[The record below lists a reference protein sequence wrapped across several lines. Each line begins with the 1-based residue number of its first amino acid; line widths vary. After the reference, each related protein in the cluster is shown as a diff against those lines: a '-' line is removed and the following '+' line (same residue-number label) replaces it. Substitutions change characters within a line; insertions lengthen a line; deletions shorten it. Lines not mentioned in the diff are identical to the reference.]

1 MYSTLISSGKKGKC
15 QIARILARA
24 FANKHQSLAE
34 EIINMSFFFYVDANV
49 GVMTLAIE
57 RVHFCLQRKIWIDC
71 LKRSEYR
78 VYGRPSRR
86 GILVTPG

>member
-1 MYSTLISSGKKGKC
+1 
-15 QIARILARA
+15 
-24 FANKHQSLAE
+24 
-34 EIINMSFFFYVDANV
+34 MSFFFYVDANV

-86 GILVTPG
+86 GIGDAWLITNHRQQNC